1 LSAYNIAEVISM
13 QNAEVIRLRDE
24 YSALLRVA
32 EGLID
37 MIHGREACNVLSFAR
52 MAEQARQAARSIA
65 SMIERLLVEEKPT
78 PQKRRRLRDILSDVC
93 VKLSQAFVSCW

>member
-1 LSAYNIAEVISM
+1 M

-78 PQKRRRLRDILSDVC
+78 PQKRRRLLEA
-93 VKLSQAFVSCW
+93 VKSAIRQLQAFAACL

>member
-1 LSAYNIAEVISM
+1 M
-13 QNAEVIRLRDE
+13 QNVEVIRLRDE

-32 EGLID
+32 EGLVD

-78 PQKRRRLRDILSDVC
+78 PQKRRRLRDM
-93 VKLSQAFVSCW
+93 VKSAIRQLQAFAACL